1 VTPKLTPE
9 HPKGSGCAS
18 TLNQAGLEADL
29 GISLIIIKDKNS
41 AEVEFKGAHVILRFS
56 TILSS
61 VKIGGEL
68 SLIFILHSIFTENSF
83 NKAKSVGQIVRKAAL
98 TKNQRIEKTWSPEWS
113 HSTILNRLVW
123 LTRWCLATHRLWL
136 GSMIN
141 FAAALN
147 GDRVGR
153 RHVKGVEAVGE
164 R

>member
-18 TLNQAGLEADL
+18 TLNQACLEADL
-29 GISLIIIKDKNS
+29 RISLIIIKDKNS

-83 NKAKSVGQIVRKAAL
+83 NKAKSVGQIVRL
-98 TKNQRIEKTWSPEWS
+98 
-113 HSTILNRLVW
+113 
-123 LTRWCLATHRLWL
+123 
-136 GSMIN
+136 
-141 FAAALN
+141 
-147 GDRVGR
+147 
-153 RHVKGVEAVGE
+153 
-164 R
+164 